1 MKINIIGAG
10 VSGLT
15 AGCYL
20 QMNGFQ
26 TQIFEKNPTSGGLC
40 ASWKRGN
47 YTFDGCI
54 QWIMGSSKHNPFYK
68 IWNELIDMEN
78 VDFVNHDIRYDI
90 ELTNNVNKYGEKV
103 FHLYTDIRILEEY
116 LIDLAPED
124 TKIIKNF
131 TNLIREIQKYELPP
145 LIDKIPGY
153 RTIKDY
159 AVYLKYIPFVF
170 LYLKW
175 RKITNFSF
183 AQKMKNA
190 FVKEAFQ
197 KFFDGSDLN
206 LLILSFPLSFYDQK
220 CAGYPVGGSYQ
231 FVKKIEDKYI
241 SLGGKINLNSPVK
254 RIITE
259 NGQAKAIELF
269 SGEKDFSD
277 VTISAADWQYTVF
290 EALEGKYLNKKILE
304 LRTEKK
310 LRVFYSVVLI
320 SLGISRSF
328 KDYPHLIRFHLENGI
343 ISPDGT
349 KYKRIEVH
357 IYNYDPTLTS
367 EGKTVVSLSFYTD
380 KGDYWIDLRKNN
392 MDLYNKCK
400 QEFSDLVID
409 LLENKITN
417 IKKHIE
423 VVDVATP
430 ATYQRYTNNWKGSIQ
445 GWLPGKEILASS
457 PVKYQLPGLKQF
469 YYASHWSIPGG
480 GLPIAVKTGRDIAQ
494 IICKKNKKP
503 FKSQ

>member
-1 MKINIIGAG
+1 
-10 VSGLT
+10 
-15 AGCYL
+15 
-20 QMNGFQ
+20 MNGFQ

-54 QWIMGSSKHNPFYK
+54 QWIMGSSNHNPFYK

-90 ELTNNVNKYGEKV
+90 ELTHNVNKYGENV
-103 FHLYTDIRILEEY
+103 FHLYTDVRILEEY

-124 TKIIKNF
+124 SKIIKEF

-159 AVYLKYIPFVF
+159 AIYLKYIPFVF

-183 AQKMKNA
+183 SKKMKNA
-190 FVKEAFQ
+190 FLKEAFQ

-231 FVKKIEDKYI
+231 FAKKIEDKYI

-259 NGQAKAIELF
+259 NGHAKALELF
-269 SGEKDFSD
+269 NGEKDFSD
-277 VTISAADWQYTVF
+277 ITISAADWQYTVF

-304 LRTEKK
+304 LRNQKK

-320 SLGISRSF
+320 SLGVSRSF
-328 KDYPHLIRFHLENGI
+328 KDYPHLIRFHMEDGI
-343 ISPDGT
+343 VSPDGT

-380 KGDYWIDLRKNN
+380 KGDYWIDLRKNDF
-392 MDLYNKCK
+392 DLYNKRK
-400 QEFSDLVID
+400 KEFSDIVID
-409 LLENKITN
+409 LLEEKITN
-417 IKKHIE
+417 IKKNIE

-503 FKSQ
+503 FKSK